1 MLAVPEHA
9 YSVQI
14 EDGSAQLRFSLL
26 TDANLAPGA
35 KLTLTLY
42 PGVSNYVYCEHC
54 VVPYE
59 CSLDATTQQCAFVLQ
74 PCLYDGQNHDNSLL
88 VVSATGIT
96 QVLLYTVN
104 YESIAST
111 PEPLKSGVSLANVA
125 LPGVYRH
132 YTIETPSATDKSY
145 PSLIVELYVD
155 ADQTG
160 AVQLFLADSRPAGT
174 LPCYSNEQLCLTRS
188 YWYVNHD
195 TLHKRERE
203 RESERVRE
211 RERDRER

>member
-1 MLAVPEHA
+1 MADSVDINVPFTVSVVPAAPRTEKPTKTIKPNSSISSGFVEDNVLLAVPEHA

-42 PGVSNYVYCEHC
+42 PGVSDYVYCEHC

-104 YESIAST
+104 YESVAST
-111 PEPLKSGVSLANVA
+111 PEPLKSGVSLD
-125 LPGVYRH
+125 R
-132 YTIETPSATDKSY
+132 KS
-145 PSLIVELYVD
+145 VV
-155 ADQTG
+155 
-160 AVQLFLADSRPAGT
+160 
-174 LPCYSNEQLCLTRS
+174 
-188 YWYVNHD
+188 
-195 TLHKRERE
+195 
-203 RESERVRE
+203 
-211 RERDRER
+211 